1 MILGRET
8 VDLMHSSKQRLLV
21 KDGGV
26 VIMINF
32 SDEDWLREDLSDAF
46 RESDIVLNTIHVKRL
61 KPVVLNG
68 FHKDLESLF
77 VLGEKSAFQ
86 YRSIRSFHD
95 ESLKKTFHNIIG
107 DIVDSSESVLY
118 VFNEATLAFDLDP
131 LGLLYKKQVKVE
143 YVSREEIVDELSSK
157 LMKRLRM

>member
-1 MILGRET
+1 M
-8 VDLMHSSKQRLLV
+8 
-21 KDGGV
+21 
-26 VIMINF
+26 
-32 SDEDWLREDLSDAF
+32 
-46 RESDIVLNTIHVKRL
+46 
-61 KPVVLNG
+61 
-68 FHKDLESLF
+68 
-77 VLGEKSAFQ
+77 FQ
-86 YRSIRSFHD
+86 YRSIQSFHD

>member
-68 FHKDLESLF
+68 FQKDLESLF

-95 ESLKKTFHNIIG
+95 ESFHNIIG

>member
-32 SDEDWLREDLSDAF
+32 SDEDLLREDLSDAF

-68 FHKDLESLF
+68 CHEL
-77 VLGEKSAFQ
+77 AP
-86 YRSIRSFHD
+86 RNIIRSQ
-95 ESLKKTFHNIIG
+95 
-107 DIVDSSESVLY
+107 
-118 VFNEATLAFDLDP
+118 P
-131 LGLLYKKQVKVE
+131 
-143 YVSREEIVDELSSK
+143 
-157 LMKRLRM
+157 